1 MKDWPGVH
9 GAFDGNGSNLDVPRF
24 SEAQGIPGYDGS
36 RHGPGNIM
44 KIEIKKKNKNK
55 MMVRHPF

>member
-44 KIEIKKKNKNK
+44 KIEIKKKK
-55 MMVRHPF
+55 